1 MDPMA
6 KTQQDA
12 TRKRKHGA
20 DVPILTDAGRE
31 GLVTGAETH
40 AELAAETPTRTGCA
54 EMTLT
59 GAGARVEP
67 THAEPTAETPAR
79 AGLTHAEPTAEAPAR
94 AELAHAEMTAETPAR
109 ADTAPQP
116 PKPKKRMRKSKD
128 VKKWTKKTKK

>member
-1 MDPMA
+1 MLRAARRGRLSDLRWA
-6 KTQQDA
+6 
-12 TRKRKHGA
+12 RSSHGVTLHPELLNA
-20 DVPILTDAGRE
+20 CVQLHMMQTH
-31 GLVTGAETH
+31 GL
-40 AELAAETPTRTGCA
+40 AETPTRTGCA

-94 AELAHAEMTAETPAR
+94 AELAHAELTAETPAR

-128 VKKWTKKTKK
+128 VKKWTKK